1 MVLMLDIRGR
11 EHQFELL
18 DKNIIITLLQ
28 LRALKRILKIYD
40 QFWTVF
46 PNILLLSDKNSIY
59 ILAEK

>member
-28 LRALKRILKIYD
+28 LRALKEY
-40 QFWTVF
+40 
-46 PNILLLSDKNSIY
+46 
-59 ILAEK
+59 